1 MDYLSRELEEYQ
13 YRIDTTCE
21 KCGESTDPDYY
32 DCNCEDEDEEEEE

>member
-13 YRIDTTCE
+13 YRIDTTCY

-32 DCNCEDEDEEEEE
+32 DCRCSDEEE